1 MPGGWQATS
10 APATLARGSLFCG
23 GGERSRQ
30 APGVPRPDLGY
41 TGGHTPN
48 APMESRP
55 AGKSQRKR
63 LQRQLEFYL
72 GESNLRQDK
81 FLQQAMDEQ
90 GFVPVRVFLSFNKLK
105 TLKATERMILD
116 EAEKS
121 SLIRVDRSRSCIA
134 PKVLPVTGE
143 DNEADARTIYI
154 DSFGTAD
161 DHDSLRRTFAKFGKV
176 NLVSLP
182 RFPQSKKFKGFGF
195 VEFAEQRAAEEAV
208 AGASDGADLRGIRAM
223 SKRRWLEMKEQLKLR
238 LSCSD
243 TSEGNTCSAKA
254 DDANASDD
262 PNKCAHLVSRTAT
275 DKKLKKK
282 RQKPASGG
290 HIHFGDGDSDEQPA
304 NSDSNDNQEASAKKQ
319 KL

>member
-1 MPGGWQATS
+1 MDPAGQVAAQ
-10 APATLARGSLFCG
+10 APAATAGVLPGREQPPPGQVPAAGHGRAGLRAR
-23 GGERSRQ
+23 
-30 APGVPRPDLGY
+30 AGVPV
-41 TGGHTPN
+41 
-48 APMESRP
+48 
-55 AGKSQRKR
+55 
-63 LQRQLEFYL
+63 
-72 GESNLRQDK
+72 
-81 FLQQAMDEQ
+81 LQQVHRAALNGQAEDAQ
-90 GFVPVRVFLSFNKLK
+90 GDGADDPGRGREIVADPGRPLALVHC
-105 TLKATERMILD
+105 
-116 EAEKS
+116 AEGPAS
-121 SLIRVDRSRSCIA
+121 DRRGQRS
-134 PKVLPVTGE
+134 
-143 DNEADARTIYI
+143 
-154 DSFGTAD
+154 SFGTAD
-161 DHDSLRRTFAKFGKV
+161 EHDSLRRTFAKFGKV